1 VADAALPS
9 SPLDH
14 GPHPKPAEARRR
26 DRPAGRRSAPVLQD
40 SVHDARLSDHNLGM
54 ARVFVTRAL
63 PGDAL
68 DRLRGA
74 HDVTVWDGAM
84 PPDPAV
90 LREAVA
96 DADGLLCLL
105 TDRVDGALL
114 DAAPR
119 LRAIANYAV
128 GTDNIDLTLTR
139 ARGIDVG
146 VTPDVLTEATAD
158 LAFALLL
165 AAARRLP
172 EAAADAR
179 DGAWRTWEPSGWL
192 GADVFGA
199 ALGIVGFGRIGRA
212 VALRAEG
219 FRMSVRSTADTD
231 LDELLAGSDF
241 ISLHCP
247 LTPRTRHLID
257 AAALARMRP
266 TAILVNTARGGVVDQ
281 AALIAALQDG
291 EIAGAAI
298 DVTDPEPPPP
308 GDPIYTA
315 PNLLVVPHIGS
326 ATRTAR
332 ARMTELAVE
341 NLLAGLDGRPMPH
354 PAG

>member
-1 VADAALPS
+1 
-9 SPLDH
+9 
-14 GPHPKPAEARRR
+14 
-26 DRPAGRRSAPVLQD
+26 
-40 SVHDARLSDHNLGM
+40 M
-54 ARVFVTRAL
+54 ATVFVTRAL

-68 DRLRGA
+68 DRLRA
-74 HDVTVWDGAM
+74 DHDVTVWEGAL
-84 PPDPAV
+84 PPAPAV

-96 DADGLLCLL
+96 SAEGLLCLL
-105 TDRVDGALL
+105 TERVDAALL

-128 GTDNIDLTLTR
+128 GTDNIDLDLAA
-139 ARGIDVG
+139 ARGIPIG

-172 EAAADAR
+172 EAAAAAR
-179 DGAWRTWEPSGWL
+179 DGVWRTWEPAGWL
-192 GADVFGA
+192 GSDVAGA
-199 ALGIVGFGRIGRA
+199 SLGIVGYGRIGRA
-212 VALRAEG
+212 VAQRAQG
-219 FRMSVRSTADTD
+219 FRMVVRTTADTA
-231 LDELLAGSDF
+231 LEELLASSDF

-281 AALIAALQDG
+281 DALVAALRTG
-291 EIAGAAI
+291 TIAGAAI

-308 GDPIYTA
+308 GDPIFDT

-341 NLLAGLDGRPMPH
+341 NLLAGLAGLAMPH
-354 PAG
+354 PAGG

>member
-1 VADAALPS
+1 
-9 SPLDH
+9 
-14 GPHPKPAEARRR
+14 
-26 DRPAGRRSAPVLQD
+26 
-40 SVHDARLSDHNLGM
+40 M
-54 ARVFVTRAL
+54 ATVFVTRAL

-68 DRLRGA
+68 VRLRAA
-74 HDVTVWDGAM
+74 HDVTMWDGAL
-84 PPDPAV
+84 PPVPAV

-96 DADGLLCLL
+96 GAEGLLCLL
-105 TDRVDGALL
+105 TDRVDAALL

-128 GTDNIDLTLTR
+128 GTDNIDLAQTA
-139 ARGIDVG
+139 ARGIAVG

-172 EAAADAR
+172 EAAAAAR
-179 DGAWRTWEPSGWL
+179 EGAWRTWEPAGWL
-192 GADVFGA
+192 GTDVDGA
-199 ALGIVGFGRIGRA
+199 ALGVVGFGRIGRA
-212 VALRAEG
+212 VARRAEG
-219 FRMSVRSTADTD
+219 FRMVVRSTADTS
-231 LDELLAGSDF
+231 LEELLALSDF
-241 ISLHCP
+241 VSLHCP

-266 TAILVNTARGGVVDQ
+266 GAILVNTARGGVVDQ
-281 AALIAALQDG
+281 DALIAALRG
-291 EIAGAAI
+291 GVIAGAAI
-298 DVTDPEPPPP
+298 DVTEPEPPAP
-308 GDPIYTA
+308 GDPLFET

-354 PAG
+354 PAGG